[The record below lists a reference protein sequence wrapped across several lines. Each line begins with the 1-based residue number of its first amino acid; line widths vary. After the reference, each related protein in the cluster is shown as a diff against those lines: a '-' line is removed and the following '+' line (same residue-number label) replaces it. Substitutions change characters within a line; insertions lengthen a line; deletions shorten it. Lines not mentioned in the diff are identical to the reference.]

1 MQRNLEKLLYSLAA
15 LFTIAVLW
23 SCEDDFDPGMGGIMD
38 GTPVTVPVEIN
49 FDTETAIQLNSRAL
63 TDQSGTAIQ
72 DMDNFWMVIYNRDG
86 SLRGK
91 YQIRRNGVNQTPAG
105 ISNVSYSSN
114 SDNRLPGESNLGDN
128 AAGKLKFDL
137 NLPSAEYFI
146 YGVANVSGF
155 DGKDIST
162 RERLKNISCA
172 WDSTN
177 ISNNREM
184 FGIFSIGQHRDATDD
199 APIAVTVRDNR
210 VQQLHCWMRRLASK
224 VTVSFDGSELFD
236 NVYVFIDTIMI
247 CDIPKQCYL
256 GKPNH
261 PGWPDDDPT
270 QIADSRQRYNIDNGL
285 IYWGGVDH
293 VQKIDNLSLLIPNDY
308 YHVCNGNHTAGGPT
322 DIPGLS
328 VDNDRHAHTSRSL
341 YFYENMQGIGKDKRQ
356 SYDDKTIAFPSP
368 KPDDL
373 TSGWKDHK
381 AYGTYVEVRGYY
393 HQLTPYGEVSAGW
406 IKYRFMLG
414 QDTSTDYNAI
424 RNTHYKLTLKLRG
437 NANDYDWHIDYRE
450 EPGIVTTSPQYISYL
465 YNKSMYA
472 SVKVVGEMDED
483 FGLQAEIISTSE
495 SGFTDWG
502 PWGNGTT
509 RYPSP
514 IGKTIDGNPV
524 FKNTDLHENAKGPWT
539 SFLSL
544 RKTNLLR
551 LNPDDNQQS
560 WQMGAVEALQ
570 FNKNH
575 FTGVY
580 TGKHKGKRTFNVLPH
595 TAATDPTLGDD
606 GIYTVAVTKW
616 NKTEGASDST
626 ATERIFRIPLYTRAK
641 ELVTKTGF
649 TGNNPYIAYPRKMKV
664 RFTAMVRPSGTT
676 GPYEKKTF
684 DLEVIQVRRI
694 VNPKGVWRK
703 AGSSK
708 PFHVTMME
716 LDEDGTNTFRSFK
729 SVGRWSAEVV
739 TESDPIIT
747 LSSTELGTG
756 LNSDQL
762 QSDVRRIEGDSEC
775 PVDFN
780 INFKGAQSG
789 FAIVRVR
796 YNNFTCE
803 HDIFCWVGMDPVE
816 IVTGS
821 GVKWRQSNVAYF
833 NANNYAQ
840 YPITPLNE
848 GSLFTRGSHTAIL
861 PTNNPVYQ
869 AVNQSNPKLK
879 VRYTDGNTGNPNWNN
894 LYYTPDNSGKN
905 PKSRFYT
912 WTIANSNERVA
923 DCELDYYS
931 IASVGNNLNFPIKKA
946 YGILYGEGSGATIT
960 DLYQAVGYDNI
971 DIDNDGSS
979 VDKGML
985 GVFVYNSTN
994 CRTIFLPLGKAAHG
1008 HRKGLVAWSPGP
1020 DGVGSLRYAA
1030 RSAYNSGMSPVT
1042 TPLLLDIYRRPGA
1055 IYWCRSFYD
1064 LDDQK
1069 YEKDDKGNFITI
1081 GTNKVFKVNQSSAFD
1096 INFFSMG
1103 FEGYSNGAIREDN
1116 DQYGNSARRGPA
1128 NRTAYRSDACFLRT
1142 VCY

>member
-146 YGVANVSGF
+146 YGVANVAGF

-247 CDIPKQCYL
+247 CDIPKQCTL

-293 VQKIDNLSLLIPNDY
+293 VQKIDNLSLLIPEDY
-308 YHVCNGNHTAGGPT
+308 YHVCNGNHTVGGPT

-381 AYGTYVEVRGYY
+381 SYGTYVEVRGYY

-414 QDTSTDYNAI
+414 QDTSTDYNAL

-472 SVKVVGEMDED
+472 SVKVVGEMDND

-502 PWGNGTT
+502 PWGNGTET
-509 RYPSP
+509 FPSP
-514 IGKTIDGNPV
+514 VGHEVEGNPIFNSTGLV
-524 FKNTDLHENAKGPWT
+524 DNANGPWT

-544 RKTNLLR
+544 RKTTLLR
-551 LNPDDNQQS
+551 LNPDDNMQS
-560 WQMGAVEALQ
+560 WQLGAKTALEY
-570 FNKNH
+570 NKRH
-575 FTGVY
+575 Y
-580 TGKHKGKRTFNVLPH
+580 TDEHKGNRTYMTLPQ
-595 TAATDPTLGDD
+595 TAANDPTLSDD
-606 GIYTVAVTKW
+606 GIYTVAVNKW
-616 NKTEGASDST
+616 NKAEGASDST

-649 TGNNPYIAYPRKMKV
+649 TGNNPYISYPRKMTV
-664 RFTAMVRPSGTT
+664 RFTAMVRPAGSS
-676 GPYEKKTF
+676 EDFQKKHF
-684 DLEVIQVRRI
+684 DLEIIQVRRI

-708 PFHVTMME
+708 PFHVTLMNIA
-716 LDEDGTNTFRSFK
+716 EDGNDNFRSFK
-729 SVGRWSAEVV
+729 SVGRWSAEVI

-747 LSSTELGTG
+747 LSSTVEGTG
-756 LNSDQL
+756 LNPDQL

-789 FAIVRVR
+789 YAIVRVR

-821 GVKWRQSNVAYF
+821 GIRWRHSNVAYF
-833 NANNYAQ
+833 DANNYAH
-840 YPITPLNE
+840 YPVTPLQE
-848 GSLFTRGSHTAIL
+848 GGMFRRASHIAIL
-861 PTNNPVYQ
+861 SSSNPVYHYQ
-869 AVNQSNPKLK
+869 DETSSPTSALK
-879 VRYTDGNTGNPNWNN
+879 VRYPSGTETTADWTT
-894 LYYTPDNSGKN
+894 LIFKPDDTGKN

-912 WTIANSNERVA
+912 WSIANQNERIA
-923 DCELDYYS
+923 DCKDDFYS

-946 YGILYGEGSGATIT
+946 YGILYGEGSGGCIT
-960 DLYQAVGYDNI
+960 GLHQAVGYDNLNI
-971 DIDNDGSS
+971 TDDGSNT
-979 VDKGML
+979 DKGML

-994 CRTIFLPLGKAAHG
+994 CRTVFLPIGKAAHG
-1008 HRKGLVAWSPGP
+1008 RRKSRMASGWSANNDPEGF
-1020 DGVGSLRYAA
+1020 LRYAS
-1030 RSAYNSGMSPVT
+1030 RSSYHAFGDQ
-1042 TPLLLDIYRRPGA
+1042 PLFSDIYRRPGA
-1055 IYWCRSFYD
+1055 LYWCRTFYD
-1064 LDDQK
+1064 QPDDIH
-1069 YEKDDKGNFITI
+1069 EKDANGNFIKINGQT
-1081 GTNKVFKVNQSSAFD
+1081 VFKVNMSSSFD
-1096 INFFSMG
+1096 INFHSMG
-1103 FEGYSNGAIREDN
+1103 FEGFS
-1116 DQYGNSARRGPA
+1116 NSAVDER
-1128 NRTAYRSDACFLRT
+1128 NSAYSKTPQNSTTRIGYTSDAAFIRT